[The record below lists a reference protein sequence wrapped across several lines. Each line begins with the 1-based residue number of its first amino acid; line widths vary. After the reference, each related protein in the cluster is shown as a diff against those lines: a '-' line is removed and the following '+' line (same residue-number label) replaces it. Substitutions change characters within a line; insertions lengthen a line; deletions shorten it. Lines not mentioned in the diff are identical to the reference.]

1 MRKFAVP
8 VAALVAAALTS
19 AALAATTPAKPAT
32 PATPAKP
39 VAAAVSKDKVADCT
53 KQWKAQKKH
62 TQTRKAFMAAC
73 QKA

>member
-8 VAALVAAALTS
+8 VAALLAAALAS
-19 AALAATTPAKPAT
+19 AGALAATTPTAPAKPA
-32 PATPAKP
+32 
-39 VAAAVSKDKVADCT
+39 VASVSKDKLADCT
-53 KQWKAQKKH
+53 RQWKAQKKH

>member
-8 VAALVAAALTS
+8 VAALFAAALTS
-19 AALAATTPAKPAT
+19 AAALAATTPAA
-32 PATPAKP
+32 PAKP
-39 VAAAVSKDKVADCT
+39 AAATVSKDKLADCT

-62 TQTRKAFMAAC
+62 SQTRKAFMAAC

>member
-8 VAALVAAALTS
+8 LAALLAAAL
-19 AALAATTPAKPAT
+19 ATTALGATTPTAPAKPA
-32 PATPAKP
+32 A
-39 VAAAVSKDKVADCT
+39 VSVSKDKLADCT